1 MPIPDANSPEFLR
14 NALRKQAQGRG
25 TTNSEKRAIYDYQR
39 GRRSVDGT
47 NLPSA
52 PMRLPSR
59 PGGQRLAIEDVEGLA
74 PKLRQGGGGGVVD
87 EGEAVGVVQ
96 TDGKLVNVQKR
107 SDAPT
112 PTNYPNTLK
121 VVNGTKSI
129 TLDTNGITM
138 TDSSTG
144 KSFTISFSALTQNVA
159 LRTDSYCDGTTTKS
173 MMHVGSAP
181 F

>member
-1 MPIPDANSPEFLR
+1 MATIDKTSPQFLQ

-25 TTNSEKRAIYDYQR
+25 TTNSEKRAIYDFQR
-39 GRRSVDGT
+39 GRRGLDT
-47 NLPSA
+47 QLPSA
-52 PMRLPSR
+52 PLRMPSR
-59 PGGQRLAIEDVEGLA
+59 EADKRIAIEDVENLQS
-74 PKLRQGGGGGVVD
+74 KLRSTGGVTE
-87 EGEAVGVVQ
+87 EGNAVGVVQ
-96 TDGKLVNVQKR
+96 SDGKLVNVQKR

-112 PTNYPNTLK
+112 PTTYPTVLK
-121 VVNGTKSI
+121 IVDGTKSI
-129 TLDTNGITM
+129 LLDSTGITM
-138 TDSSTG
+138 SDTSTG

>member
-1 MPIPDANSPEFLR
+1 MPLPDKNTPEFLR

-39 GRRSVDGT
+39 GRRGVDGT
-47 NLPSA
+47 NMPSA

-59 PGGQRLAIEDVEGLA
+59 PAAQRLAIEDVEGLA
-74 PKLRQGGGGGVVD
+74 PKLRQGRGGGVVD
-87 EGEAVGVVQ
+87 EGDAVGVVQ
-96 TDGKLVNVQKR
+96 SDGKLVNVQKR

-112 PTNYPNTLK
+112 PSAFPTVLK

-138 TDSSTG
+138 TDSATS
-144 KSFTISFSALTQNVA
+144 KSFTISFSALSQNVA
-159 LRTDSYCDGTTTKS
+159 LRTDSYCDSTTTKT
-173 MMHVGSAP
+173 MLHVGSAP
-181 F
+181 Y